1 MAQGSALAV
10 EPGGAPGSL
19 PTPFGKNTDDRQPE
33 SPPARRPAQQG
44 RLAAA
49 VRRLA
54 RPQIGAFMLQ
64 RRPWVPVHMVCALLT
79 HSVSQ
84 RPGASSEQA
93 SCHRL
98 AVAAPAAEPKVDV
111 AFVLLAA
118 VVYGGAACSRCTF
131 FGLRLL
137 YSADEAWQHAAAGP
151 NNADA
156 HERPKLCRGC
166 LLSPLLAVLY
176 FSIGSN
182 FLPGHSAWATLL
194 LWASSQ
200 IGAFV
205 AWQLRLPRV
214 IGMLCAGLLM
224 RNVPWNAVDA
234 FNPRWGVQ
242 MRAAALATI
251 FLR

>member
-1 MAQGSALAV
+1 M
-10 EPGGAPGSL
+10 
-19 PTPFGKNTDDRQPE
+19 
-33 SPPARRPAQQG
+33 
-44 RLAAA
+44 
-49 VRRLA
+49 
-54 RPQIGAFMLQ
+54 
-64 RRPWVPVHMVCALLT
+64 
-79 HSVSQ
+79 
-84 RPGASSEQA
+84 
-93 SCHRL
+93 
-98 AVAAPAAEPKVDV
+98 
-111 AFVLLAA
+111 LLAA
-118 VVYGGAACSRCTF
+118 VVYGGAACSHCTL
-131 FGLRLL
+131 FGLCLL
-137 YSADEAWQHAAAGP
+137 YSADEAWQHAAAGL